1 MTIVNLIY
9 AILLFIY
16 GVILLKENDGKLTNF
31 LAIVLLAVS
40 SLGLIAIVAM
50 EMGL

>member
-16 GVILLKENDGKLTNF
+16 GIILLKEDGGKLTKF
-31 LAIVLLAVS
+31 LAILRLVTS
-40 SLGLIAIVAM
+40 ILGLIAIVAM
-50 EMGL
+50 ELS

>member
-16 GVILLKENDGKLTNF
+16 GVILLKENDGTLTNF
-31 LAIVLLAVS
+31 LAIALLAVS
-40 SLGLIAIVAM
+40 VLGSIAIVAM
-50 EMGL
+50 ELFK

>member
-1 MTIVNLIY
+1 MTILNLIY

-31 LAIVLLAVS
+31 LVIVLLAVS
-40 SLGLIAIVAM
+40 VLGFLAIIAM
-50 EMGL
+50 ELSR

>member
-16 GVILLKENDGKLTNF
+16 GVILLKENDGTLTNF
-31 LAIVLLAVS
+31 LATVLLAVS
-40 SLGLIAIVAM
+40 VLGLIAIVAM
-50 EMGL
+50 ELN